1 MEYTVFENINN
12 FLVSEGFK
20 DGDKFKIYKLSEEID
35 KEDYLKSGKSV
46 EEYADKVLENW
57 DVDYYNQELYYV
69 RDSVWS
75 YLLSIK
81 SVDDNDEMWE
91 KVSDYVIDNM
101 KNIPDKEEILDYLK

>member
-1 MEYTVFENINN
+1 MEYIVFENIND

-20 DGDKFKIYKLSEEID
+20 DGNEFKIYKLSEEID
-35 KEDYLKSGKSV
+35 KEDYLKSGKSK
-46 EEYADKVLENW
+46 EDYADEILEGW

-75 YLLSIK
+75 YLLGIK
-81 SVDDNDEMWE
+81 LVDDNDEIWE
-91 KVSDYVIDNM
+91 EVSDYVIDNM

>member
-20 DGDKFKIYKLSEEID
+20 DGDEFKIYKLSEEID
-35 KEDYLKSGKSV
+35 KEDYLKSDKSV
-46 EEYADKVLENW
+46 EEYADEVLENW

-81 SVDDNDEMWE
+81 LVDDNDEMWE
-91 KVSDYVIDNM
+91 EVSDYVIDNM

>member
-20 DGDKFKIYKLSEEID
+20 DGDEFKIYKLSEEID
-35 KEDYLKSGKSV
+35 KEDYLKSDKSV
-46 EEYADKVLENW
+46 EEYADEVLENW

-81 SVDDNDEMWE
+81 LVDDNDEMWE
-91 KVSDYVIDNM
+91 EVSDYIIDNM

>member
-20 DGDKFKIYKLSEEID
+20 DGDEFKIYKLSEEID
-35 KEDYLKSGKSV
+35 KEDYLKSDKSV
-46 EEYADKVLENW
+46 EEYADEVLENW

-81 SVDDNDEMWE
+81 LVDDNDEMWE
-91 KVSDYVIDNM
+91 GVSDYIIDNM